1 MKIKNLLMILFIMT
15 AFLGV
20 AQIGQAQEEAAEVK
34 EEAVAPKKTT
44 LMDLIKGGGWA
55 MWPLGTLSFAMIA
68 MATVNYQKINT
79 KKMIPVETLGAIKV
93 AARNQDAQKVFDIA
107 SSVPSMFTNALA
119 AGLRKINPDD
129 PVGSKPAVE
138 NAIGEA
144 VAREEAQYGFWINFL
159 SLISAVSPMVGLLGT
174 VSGMIG
180 AFQKIGAGGMGK
192 PEVLAGDIG
201 QALITTATGLII
213 AIPAMFCFFMFRN
226 LLNRIV
232 QTAEG
237 EFSEVLDELTGSG
250 IHYEQDHA
258 EQVQAEE

>member
-1 MKIKNLLMILFIMT
+1 MKINKTFILAAALGIGIGL
-15 AFLGV
+15 AFTSL
-20 AQIGQAQEEAAEVK
+20 AQDPAA
-34 EEAVAPKKTT
+34 ADAAAAPKTTT

-79 KKMIPVETLGAIKV
+79 KTIMPPETLALLKS
-93 AARNQDAQKVFDIA
+93 AARDQDVQKVYDLCNA
-107 SSVPSMFTNALA
+107 VPSLFTNALA

-129 PVGSKPAVE
+129 PVGSKLTVE
-138 NAIGEA
+138 NAISEA
-144 VAREEAQYGFWINFL
+144 VAREESQFGFWINFL

-201 QALITTATGLII
+201 QALITTATGLVI
-213 AIPAMFCFFMFRN
+213 AIPSMFCYFMFRN
-226 LLNRIV
+226 TLNRII
-232 QTAEG
+232 QKAEG
-237 EFSEVLDELTGSG
+237 EFSIILDDITGTG
-250 IHYEQDHA
+250 IGHEDA
-258 EQVQAEE
+258 

>member
-1 MKIKNLLMILFIMT
+1 MKIKTTLLIAVAVGVMAGWT
-15 AFLGV
+15 ATV
-20 AQIGQAQEEAAEVK
+20 RAQDGAAEAA
-34 EEAVAPKKTT
+34 APKKTT

-68 MATVNYQKINT
+68 MATVNYQKINS
-79 KKMIPVETLGAIKV
+79 KNLIPPETLGLLK
-93 AARNQDAQKVFDIA
+93 AAAKDQDVQKVYDLA
-107 SSVPSMFTNALA
+107 SSVPSLFTNALA

-129 PVGSKPAVE
+129 PVGSKPLVE
-138 NAIGEA
+138 NAISEA
-144 VAREEAQYGFWINFL
+144 VAREESQFGFWINFL

-213 AIPAMFCFFMFRN
+213 AIPAMFFFFMFRN
-226 LLNRIV
+226 SLNRII
-232 QTAEG
+232 QKAEG
-237 EFSEVLDELTGSG
+237 EFSIILDNLTGSG
-250 IHYEQDHA
+250 
-258 EQVQAEE
+258 VGFEEEE

>member
-1 MKIKNLLMILFIMT
+1 MKTKTSIFAAVI
-15 AFLGV
+15 AV
-20 AQIGQAQEEAAEVK
+20 ALCIGWTTTVLAQAAAE
-34 EEAVAPKKTT
+34 EPAAPKKTT

-79 KKMIPVETLGAIKV
+79 KKMIPPETLGQLKV
-93 AARNQDAQKVFDIA
+93 SAKNQDLQKVYDLSTA
-107 SSVPSMFTNALA
+107 VPSLFTNALA
-119 AGLRKINPDD
+119 AGLRKMNPDD
-129 PVGSKPAVE
+129 MVGSKHAVE
-138 NAIGEA
+138 EAIAEA
-144 VAREEAQYGFWINFL
+144 VSREEAQFGFWINFL

-226 LLNRIV
+226 LLNRII
-232 QTAEG
+232 QKAEG
-237 EFSEVLDELTGSG
+237 EFSEILDELTGSG
-250 IHYEQDHA
+250 LGYE
-258 EQVQAEE
+258 EEEA